1 MRTLVLIMAATVF
14 SSFAIAEDK
23 QISPMQMSLGLYYY
37 TPKVEFIHVVL
48 TGAREDGKSIKLE
61 ISKQLGGKA
70 LASKGIPVSPRAD
83 KFTASFPI
91 WEWSEGRYVVSA
103 QLLGADEKVIDSV
116 YRVFFKRDIKPATSP
131 PRPAN
136 PTVRSD
142 GIILLDGKP
151 FFPFF
156 NGETY
161 VYSPYLTDCF
171 NIGPAGYG
179 KLGIIEKPL
188 DQRKV
193 GLPWVTREDGKTFV
207 LLPEEDEMLKK
218 IRKIVEEKKSDPSM
232 LLWFL
237 KHDAKIGMFR
247 GKDKEKRVRL
257 DNVKELTNIHRFI
270 KGLDPRHLT
279 IVHVEH
285 GQGERWGQP
294 SDMTPYRNCADIIE
308 VSPMAS
314 YERWLIPNLVKA
326 IKEVKGIL
334 DPGKPLV
341 LMIGSSIP
349 AAECRTAEDIRC
361 ASYLALMHGAAGIIF
376 HMGHYGIDP
385 SYTRHWSV
393 YRGLSREVKAL
404 FPIIA
409 SQQRPTGHGIT
420 VDNKSIDIAVRIHE
434 GELYVIAVNTSNRL
448 VRATFSIADRA
459 TIPKSIGL
467 LFENREITPKGNGFT
482 DTFTPLEP
490 HVYKLSSGLGKQ

>member
-1 MRTLVLIMAATVF
+1 MRTIVLIMAGTVF
-14 SSFAIAEDK
+14 CGFALAEDK
-23 QISPMQMSLGLYYY
+23 QKSPMQMSLGLYYY

-48 TGAREDGKSIKLE
+48 TGAREGGKSIKLE
-61 ISKQLGGKA
+61 ISKQLGGKV
-70 LASKGIPVSPRAD
+70 LASKQIPVSPSAD

-91 WEWSEGRYVVSA
+91 WEWSEGRYVASA
-103 QLLGADEKVIDSV
+103 QLLGADEKIIDSV
-116 YRVFFKRDIKPATSP
+116 YRVFFKRDIKPATST

-136 PTVRSD
+136 PTIRSD

-156 NGETY
+156 NTETY
-161 VYSPYLTDCF
+161 VYSPYLTDSF

-179 KLGIIEKPL
+179 KLGIIANPL
-188 DQRKV
+188 Q
-193 GLPWVTREDGKTFV
+193 
-207 LLPEEDEMLKK
+207 K
-218 IRKIVEEKKSDPSM
+218 IRKIVEDKKSDPSM
-232 LLWFL
+232 FLWFL

-257 DNVKELTNIHRFI
+257 DNVKELTKIHRFI

-285 GQGERWGQP
+285 GQGERWEQP

-308 VSPMAS
+308 VAPMAS
-314 YERWLIPNLVKA
+314 YERWLIPNFVKA
-326 IKEVKGIL
+326 IEEVKGIL
-334 DPGKPLV
+334 DPGKPLFI
-341 LMIGSSIP
+341 MIGSSIP

-385 SYTRHWSV
+385 SYTRHLSV
-393 YRGLSREVKAL
+393 YRGLSREVEAL

-409 SQQRPTGHGIT
+409 SQQPTTGSGIT

-434 GELYVIAVNTSNRL
+434 DTLYVIAVNTSNTL
-448 VRATFSIADRA
+448 VHATISIADSA
-459 TIPKSIGL
+459 MIPKSIKL
-467 LFENREITPKGNGFT
+467 LFENREIDPKGNGFT

-490 HVYKLSSGLGKQ
+490 HVYKLSSGLGKR